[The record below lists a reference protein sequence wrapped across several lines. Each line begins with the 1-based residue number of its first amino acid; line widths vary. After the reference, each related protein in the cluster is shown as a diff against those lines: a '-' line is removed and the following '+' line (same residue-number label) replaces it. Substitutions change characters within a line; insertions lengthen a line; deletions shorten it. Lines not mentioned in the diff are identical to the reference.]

1 MENTSMLKQPYM
13 LIIAGP
19 TGVGK
24 SDFAEKIAAS
34 LSAEIV
40 NADMGQ
46 CYAPLSIGTAK
57 PDWQTSNI
65 THHGF
70 DTINDPRDL
79 TVAEYRDRLKA
90 LLEDIWQ
97 RGKLPIVV
105 GGSSFYLASLFYP
118 PKADVDA
125 AAITVDEPDEDLW
138 YQLST
143 IDPERAQQ
151 IAPNDQFRIKRALE
165 IWRTTGIKPS
175 EYLPTYEPLAPYHMI
190 FLTRE
195 TEELN
200 ARIEKRVG
208 QMFQAGWID
217 EVKQLKGTAWEAFL
231 LRKKIIGYDD
241 ILKFLAVPDTGPEEQ
256 DMLEE
261 LIVQRTRQYGKRQRT
276 FWRMLEK
283 KLKLH
288 ENSVETVSLS
298 ERDMAQYAD
307 ELIAKLQKIIR
318 D

>member
-1 MENTSMLKQPYM
+1 M

-19 TGVGK
+19 TAVGK
-24 SDFAEKIAAS
+24 SDFAEKIAAA

-46 CYAPLSIGTAK
+46 CYTPLSIGTAK
-57 PDWQTSNI
+57 PDWQASSI
-65 THHGF
+65 PHHGF

-79 TVAEYRDRLKA
+79 TVIEYRNRLKVI
-90 LLEDIWQ
+90 LEDIWQ

-125 AAITVDEPDEDLW
+125 VPITDDEPDADLW

-151 IAPNDQFRIKRALE
+151 IAPTDQFRIKRALE

-175 EYLPTYEPLAPYHMI
+175 EYAPTYEPLAPYHMI

-200 ARIEKRVG
+200 FRIEKRVG
-208 QMFQAGWID
+208 QMLQSGWID
-217 EVKQLKGTAWEAFL
+217 EVKQLKGTVWEPFL

-241 ILKFLAVPDTGPEEQ
+241 ILKFLEIPDTGPEEQ
-256 DMLEE
+256 EMLEQ

-288 ENSVETVSLS
+288 KNVVETISLS
-298 ERDMAQYAD
+298 ECDMAQYAD
-307 ELIAKLQKIIR
+307 ELIAKLQQIVQ